1 MRFVPAFKRKAIRL
15 SRVAE
20 LGSRYGSDEAL
31 GVEYDEED
39 GASLLPNGRR
49 AASCF
54 ECADYIR
61 SLEPNT
67 AIYGFWSR
75 ENTGW
80 AGAIL
85 VDGHDFA
92 VVDGRYIVDPW
103 IVETERLSDR
113 AVFDL
118 QDPADQAEVRR
129 IYGDRKSWR
138 LVESAVGCC
147 LNQ

>member
-1 MRFVPAFKRKAIRL
+1 MRFVLGSRRNADQA

-20 LGSRYGSDEAL
+20 LTARYGSDEAL
-31 GVEYDEED
+31 GVVYDEEE

-49 AASCF
+49 AASCS

-75 ENTGW
+75 ENTSW

-85 VDGHDFA
+85 QDGHDFA
-92 VVDGRYIVDPW
+92 VVQGRYIVDPW
-103 IVETERLSDR
+103 IVETERLSER

-118 QDPADQAEVRR
+118 KDSTDQAEVRP

-138 LVESAVGCC
+138 LVESTVECC
-147 LNQ
+147 LNW

>member
-1 MRFVPAFKRKAIRL
+1 MRFVPAFKRRASQH

-20 LGSRYGSDEAL
+20 LGTRYGSDEAL
-31 GVEYDEED
+31 GVVYDEEE
-39 GASLLPNGRR
+39 GVSLLPNGQH
-49 AASCF
+49 AASCH

-118 QDPADQAEVRR
+118 KDPADQAEVRR
-129 IYGDRKSWR
+129 IYGDRKAWR
-138 LVESAVGCC
+138 LVEPPVDCC
-147 LNQ
+147 LNW